1 VGYLPA
7 IGEAQM
13 SMESENVDIL
23 RRAYEAWERDKAAD
37 MECWACVLAEDA
49 RLKSLAAGAP
59 DMAFTRDRQGKEE
72 VLDYLKGLTDDWEMI
87 SYVIDEY
94 IAQGD
99 RVVAIGSTSWRNK
112 KTAKVFS
119 TPKIDIWR
127 LKHGKVTEFSEF
139 YDTAHVLAAAA
150 P

>member
-1 VGYLPA
+1 
-7 IGEAQM
+7 M
-13 SMESENVDIL
+13 STESDNVSIL
-23 RRAYEAWERDKAAD
+23 RRAYETWAREKAAD
-37 MECWACVLAEDA
+37 MGCWACVLADDA
-49 RLKSLAAGAP
+49 RLKSLAGGAP
-59 DMAFTRDRQGKEE
+59 DLAFTRDRQGKDE

-87 SYVIDEY
+87 SYAIDEY

-112 KTAKVFS
+112 KTSKVFS

-127 LKHGKVTEFSEF
+127 LKDGQVTEFSEF
-139 YDTAHVLAAAA
+139 YDTAHVLSAAA